1 MLCPADVAPRISG
14 ASLTLQAL
22 LGRLQLGA
30 FELREQRGQMELCSG
45 EGSQAEGGSPVTEG
59 VKGFH
64 GPPKLGEGTWVLRGT
79 TWRQGRAGRRA
90 GLPAASS
97 RPAGFQNESGP
108 GR

>member
-1 MLCPADVAPRISG
+1 
-14 ASLTLQAL
+14 
-22 LGRLQLGA
+22 
-30 FELREQRGQMELCSG
+30 MELCSW
-45 EGSQAEGGSPVTEG
+45 EGSRAEGGSPVMEGVMEG

-64 GPPKLGEGTWVLRGT
+64 GPPNLGEGTWVLRGT